1 MTKISCLLYYNIC
14 IDGNKGWERL
24 FEEIEIYPYHRAG
37 NEKTKNRDT
46 GGAKG
51 VKKRLR
57 RVRPGIR
64 PILTP
69 EALAIGFA
77 GFFLGRAVLLGE
89 LMPFAASLPFTLASS
104 PPVHVGQAFQPAIP
118 AVPWSSS
125 PRGGHTLPPAEEPV
139 AEVAREP
146 LVVPMGAGSASG
158 RGAVGGTPAGLCRR

>member
-89 LMPFAASLPFTLASS
+89 LMPFAASFIVASLRSFGRAGLLSIPGVLLGLATIIKGWPLAGS
-104 PPVHVGQAFQPAIP
+104 I
-118 AVPWSSS
+118 
-125 PRGGHTLPPAEEPV
+125 LV
-139 AEVAREP
+139 AA
-146 LVVPMGAGSASG
+146 GAGY
-158 RGAVGGTPAGLCRR
+158 